1 MRRILRLAALPILA
15 LFALV
20 LVGAGPA
27 AANTTAHASG
37 SAATAS
43 CTGTIQIDSFAF
55 STPLVTAGQVASAK
69 LTATNCTAQPVNAMV
84 EAYGRF
90 FGPTGN
96 ALPPGCPV
104 VDPIA
109 LYVTFAANGQYTNNF
124 GTSTFTGCT
133 ATSYTEYVSFSIGG
147 TTVASASATVAIQ
160 GGATSS
166 CHVTYTKQSEWQG
179 GFVAAISITNTGTV
193 PMSSWVLSFTF
204 GGDQQITNL
213 WNGQFTQTGEAVRIS
228 AAPSNMTIAP
238 GATLS
243 GVGFL
248 GSWHASDAPPA
259 SFAVNGLAC
268 A

>member
-1 MRRILRLAALPILA
+1 MRRILRLAALPIPA

-20 LVGAGPA
+20 LAGAGPA
-27 AANTTAHASG
+27 AASAHASASS
-37 SAATAS
+37 SAAS
-43 CTGTIQIDSFAF
+43 CAGTIQIDSFAF
-55 STPLVTAGQVASAK
+55 STPVVTAGQTASAK
-69 LTATNCTAQPVNAMV
+69 LAATNCTAQPVNAMV

-109 LYVTFAANGQYTNNF
+109 LYVTFAPNGQYTNNF
-124 GTSTFTGCT
+124 GTSTFSGCT

-147 TTVASASATVAIQ
+147 TTVASATATVAIQ
-160 GGATSS
+160 GGATAS

-193 PMSSWVLSFTF
+193 TMSSWVLSFTF
-204 GGDQQITNL
+204 GGDQQISNL

-228 AAPSNMTIAP
+228 GTPSNMTIAP

-259 SFAVNGLAC
+259 SFAVNGLGC